1 MDISVILA
9 GISTLEKIVPVVE
22 AVGKEIG
29 PLVQAELKD
38 GKVLWGDVSKCWE
51 DFKAALAAVKT
62 VAPLESPS
70 K

>member
-1 MDISVILA
+1 MNISEIMA
-9 GISTLEKIVPVVE
+9 GISTLEKFIPVVE

-38 GKVLWGDVSKCWE
+38 GKVLWADVEKCWG
-51 DFKAALAAVKT
+51 DFRMALAAVKT